1 MPDHNPILQLH
12 IRTTNTKDEDWTFP
26 VASGLVLNHLRT
38 LIFAREYIIAATM
51 WLINSRTEKIQFVAD
66 PEVHQ
71 YAILSH
77 TWRREG
83 EPTFQEYL
91 NPPVASPPGARR
103 TGAGRVV
110 KDDRFSKVRETCRL
124 ARARNIPYVWV
135 DNVCIDK
142 SSSAELTEAINS
154 MFRWYKNAAV
164 CFAYLSDL
172 PVGPK
177 KDLLQKLSVCL
188 WFKRG
193 WTLQELVAPE
203 KVEFYDEAWNLRGD
217 KDELCELLSGITRID
232 EDVLR
237 DSSLL
242 RSIPVARRMSW
253 AATRQCTRIED
264 VAYSLFGIFDIHMP
278 LIYGEGDKAFIRLQE
293 AIAQDNVDL
302 SLFAWTSLDNTYKRQ
317 NYHGLFARSPVDFM
331 ACDKLLRILSPVTP
345 TEEYAIT
352 NKGIRL
358 TARMN
363 EGESPNNE
371 KDFLLNLDCL
381 DSSRQQPDGMHSI
394 VFIRLVRTPHGFV
407 RHWAG
412 MPVLVSASAVQPSTP
427 RTIYVP
433 KMITPHESEDLVMR
447 LSQRFHVDINNTTG
461 FVMSYT
467 RQYPMH
473 LWEPEKRAFMT
484 DGNERFIGILHL
496 RFQGGYVNEPVE
508 HHNPEFPPIDQEGG
522 PNNFWWP
529 SLWLVFGLRKQAAGG
544 SAAGAAVG
552 TESFP
557 QHQPWAVIYDR
568 ETAKDFTRFMEQE
581 AGYGI
586 GHVLEQVGAFVK
598 AQAVQGHSSSPS
610 APTYTI
616 VAPYVPGKKRIFTEY
631 SVKLSISTTVETSS
645 GGTWMYK
652 LGIDAENCGK
662 PG

>member
-1 MPDHNPILQLH
+1 
-12 IRTTNTKDEDWTFP
+12 
-26 VASGLVLNHLRT
+26 
-38 LIFAREYIIAATM
+38 M
-51 WLINSRTEKIQFVAD
+51 WLINTKTEKIEFVPN
-66 PEVHQ
+66 PELHQ

-83 EPTFQEYL
+83 EPTLQDYNRVMSTPANVIEAL
-91 NPPVASPPGARR
+91 ATDNAIEALVTVSTRR
-103 TGAGRVV
+103 IDV
-110 KDDRFSKVRETCRL
+110 RFAKVRATCRL
-124 ARARNIPYVWV
+124 ARARNIPYAWV

-142 SSSAELTEAINS
+142 TSSAELTEAINS

-164 CFAYLSDL
+164 CFAYLADL

-177 KDLLQKLSVCL
+177 KDLHKTLSHCH
-188 WFKRG
+188 WFTRG
-193 WTLQELVAPE
+193 WTLQELVAS
-203 KVEFYDEAWNLRGD
+203 KTVEFYDEAWNLRGD
-217 KDELCELLSGITRID
+217 KHELCELVSAITRID

-242 RSIPVARRMSW
+242 RNIPVARRMSW
-253 AATRQCTRIED
+253 ASRRQCTRIED
-264 VAYSLFGIFDIHMP
+264 VAYSLLGLFDIHMP
-278 LIYGEGDKAFIRLQE
+278 LIYGEGEKAFIRLQE
-293 AIAQDNVDL
+293 AIAHDNTDL
-302 SLFAWTSLDNTYKRQ
+302 SLFAWTSLDNSYNRQ
-317 NYHGLFARSPVDFM
+317 NYHGLFARSPVDFTN
-331 ACDKLLRILSPVTP
+331 CDKLLRILSPVTP

-363 EGESPNNE
+363 EGETPHSE

-412 MPVLVSASAVQPSTP
+412 TPVLVLASSVQSSTP

-433 KMITPHESEDLVMR
+433 KLITPHESRDLVMR
-447 LSQRFHVDINNTTG
+447 LSQRFHVDIDNRTG
-461 FVMSYT
+461 FVISYT
-467 RQYPMH
+467 RQYPLH

-496 RFQGGYVNEPVE
+496 RFQGGYVSEPVE
-508 HHNPEFPPIDQEGG
+508 HHDAEFPPVDQEGG

-529 SLWLVFGLRKQAAGG
+529 SLWLVFGLRKKQERDPPPPSTPAGG
-544 SAAGAAVG
+544 GGGAPVVVNG
-552 TESFP
+552 NGNSDFQ

-568 ETAKDFTRFMEQE
+568 ETAKDLTRFMERE

-586 GHVLEQVGAFVK
+586 GHVLEQVGAFVR
-598 AQAVQGHSSSPS
+598 AQTAQGPSEPS
-610 APTYTI
+610 ASTYTI
-616 VAPYVPGKKRIFTEY
+616 VAPYVPGKKRIFTEH
-631 SVKLSISTTVETSS
+631 SVKLSISTTIETSKR
-645 GGTWMYK
+645 GTWMYR
-652 LGIDAENCGK
+652 LGIDAEHHGQ
-662 PG
+662 PI